1 MSSFYDVIL
10 NDEEE
15 DLRSR
20 KNIDKWIF
28 RLLLL
33 LLGVMPLIVL
43 ASKFFIINSIAT
55 LKLTNGYSV
64 RKLFLYKEANI
75 PIFCLISD
83 ILPIN

>member
-43 ASKFFIINSIAT
+43 AN
-55 LKLTNGYSV
+55 V
-64 RKLFLYKEANI
+64 E
-75 PIFCLISD
+75 
-83 ILPIN
+83 